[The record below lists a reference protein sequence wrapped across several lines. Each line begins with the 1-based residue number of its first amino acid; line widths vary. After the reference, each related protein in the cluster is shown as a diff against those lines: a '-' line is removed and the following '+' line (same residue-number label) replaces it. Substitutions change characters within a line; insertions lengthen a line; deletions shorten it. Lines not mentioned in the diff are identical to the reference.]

1 MKAKISNF
9 TKLLVMFLA
18 AASLLLQGLPAQ
30 AQFLRDDFERER
42 FIESDEGFV
51 EEDEGFGVPRQEDE
65 FSEGGRFV
73 EEDSDFT
80 TRRGLTLRS
89 RRSQIQLA
97 EERELLPLNAAWGAG
112 TGLLI
117 GGWFALISNGDNRDT
132 QRSVGVGV
140 VLGTLLGALV
150 GTKTLIDPNA
160 PRAVMHPSPENRSPG
175 SGLAGTSLALAGG
188 RFSLRFSLRF

>member
-175 SGLAGTSLALAGG
+175 SGLAATSLALAGG
-188 RFSLRFSLRF
+188 QVSFGFSLRF

>member
-1 MKAKISNF
+1 MKAKIPNP
-9 TKLLVMFLA
+9 TKLLVMFLTA
-18 AASLLLQGLPAQ
+18 AALLLQGLPAQ

-51 EEDEGFGVPRQEDE
+51 EGDEGFGVPRQEDE

-73 EEDSDFT
+73 EEDRDIT

-150 GTKTLIDPNA
+150 GTSTLINPNA

-175 SGLAGTSLALAGG
+175 AGLVATSSALAGG
-188 RFSLRFSLRF
+188 QVSLGFSLRF

>member
-1 MKAKISNF
+1 MKAKIPNF

-30 AQFLRDDFERER
+30 AQFLRDDFEREG
-42 FIESDEGFV
+42 FIESDDGFV
-51 EEDEGFGVPRQEDE
+51 EGEEGFAIPREEDE

-73 EEDSDFT
+73 EEDRDFT
-80 TRRGLTLRS
+80 SRRGLTLRS

-140 VLGTLLGALV
+140 VLGTLLGTMV
-150 GTKTLIDPNA
+150 GTKTLVNPDA
-160 PRAVMHPSPENRSPG
+160 PRAVMHPSPENRPPG
-175 SGLAGTSLALAGG
+175 SGLAATSPAFAGG
-188 RFSLRFSLRF
+188 RVSLAFSLRF